1 MSENAVIMDSL
12 AHTLHHPGSA
22 LYSPLLPSPE
32 RYLSISD
39 RSGDGASVPLV
50 DAELAP
56 SEATLSG
63 WGADTVL
70 KKLPSSLV
78 DVGVGLG
85 AGGGEDSTY
94 AA

>member
-12 AHTLHHPGSA
+12 AHTFHHASGA
-22 LYSPLLPSPE
+22 LYSPLPPSPA

-39 RSGDGASVPLV
+39 RSGDDVPLAE
-50 DAELAP
+50 AELAP

-63 WGADTVL
+63 WSANTVL
-70 KKLPSSLV
+70 RKLPSSLV
-78 DVGVGLG
+78 DAGVGLG
-85 AGGGEDSTY
+85 AGGGDDSTY